1 MRTLRTSSAFDLFDR
16 LEKQLNQQLGQ
27 QLAQPQPTAHHVPAA
42 EVTETADAYVVVLEL
57 PGVEKGAIDVQAS
70 DRSLLIT
77 AQRRRPDRAP
87 AASQSAAAA
96 APAAL
101 EAAAA
106 PEADLW
112 AEAVAPEPSA
122 PEPAA
127 PEAAA
132 PEAAAAARPGA
143 ATPLLREFR
152 YGTWSRRFRL
162 PQPIEREQLRA
173 VYRDGLLT
181 ITAPK
186 ATTTST
192 VSVTVEG

>member
-16 LEKQLNQQLGQ
+16 LEKQLNQQLSQ
-27 QLAQPQPTAHHVPAA
+27 QLAQPQPTADHVPAA
-42 EVTETADAYVVVLEL
+42 DVTETADAYVVVLEL

-77 AQRRRPDRAP
+77 AQRRRSDRAP
-87 AASQSAAAA
+87 AASQCAAAA

-112 AEAVAPEPSA
+112 AESV
-122 PEPAA
+122 
-127 PEAAA
+127 A
-132 PEAAAAARPGA
+132 PEAAAASAVAAPTAAARPSQA
-143 ATPLLREFR
+143 MPLLREFR

>member
-1 MRTLRTSSAFDLFDR
+1 MRTLRTTSAFDLFDR
-16 LEKQLNQQLGQ
+16 LEKQLNQQLSQ
-27 QLAQPQPTAHHVPAA
+27 QLAQPQPTADHVPAA

-57 PGVEKGAIDVQAS
+57 PGVDKGAIDVQAS

-77 AQRRRPDRAP
+77 AQRRRSDRAP
-87 AASQSAAAA
+87 AASQCAAAA

-101 EAAAA
+101 EAAST

-112 AEAVAPEPSA
+112 AEAVAPEP
-122 PEPAA
+122 AA
-127 PEAAA
+127 PEAASAVAA
-132 PEAAAAARPGA
+132 PTAAARPGA

-152 YGTWSRRFRL
+152 YGTWTRRFRL

-173 VYRDGLLT
+173 IYRDGLLT

>member
-27 QLAQPQPTAHHVPAA
+27 QLAQSQPTADHVPAA

-57 PGVEKGAIDVQAS
+57 PGVEKGAIEVQAS

-87 AASQSAAAA
+87 VAPQSAAAA

-112 AEAVAPEPSA
+112 AETAATAPS
-122 PEPAA
+122 A

-132 PEAAAAARPGA
+132 PEAAAAARSSQA
-143 ATPLLREFR
+143 IPLLHEFR

-173 VYRDGLLT
+173 IYRDGLLT

-186 ATTTST
+186 ATSTST

>member
-16 LEKQLNQQLGQ
+16 LEKQLNQQLSQ
-27 QLAQPQPTAHHVPAA
+27 QLAHPQPTADHVPAA
-42 EVTETADAYVVVLEL
+42 DVTETADAYVVVLEL

-77 AQRRRPDRAP
+77 AQRRRSDRAP
-87 AASQSAAAA
+87 AASQCAAAA

-112 AEAVAPEPSA
+112 AESV
-122 PEPAA
+122 
-127 PEAAA
+127 A
-132 PEAAAAARPGA
+132 PEAAAASAVAAPTAAARPSQA
-143 ATPLLREFR
+143 MPLLREFR

>member
-16 LEKQLNQQLGQ
+16 LEKQLNQQLSQ
-27 QLAQPQPTAHHVPAA
+27 QLAQPQPTSDHVPAA

-57 PGVEKGAIDVQAS
+57 PGVDKGAIDVQAS

-77 AQRRRPDRAP
+77 AQRRHSDRAP
-87 AASQSAAAA
+87 AASQCAAAA

-112 AEAVAPEPSA
+112 AESV
-122 PEPAA
+122 
-127 PEAAA
+127 A
-132 PEAAAAARPGA
+132 PEAAAASAVAAPTAAARPSQ

>member
-16 LEKQLNQQLGQ
+16 LENQLNQQLNQQLGQ
-27 QLAQPQPTAHHVPAA
+27 QLAQSQPTADHVPAA

-57 PGVEKGAIDVQAS
+57 PGVEKGAIEVQAS

-87 AASQSAAAA
+87 VAPQSAAAA

-112 AEAVAPEPSA
+112 AETAATAPS
-122 PEPAA
+122 A

-132 PEAAAAARPGA
+132 PEAAAAARSSQA
-143 ATPLLREFR
+143 IPLLHEFR

-173 VYRDGLLT
+173 IYRDGLLT

-186 ATTTST
+186 ATSTST

>member
-16 LEKQLNQQLGQ
+16 LEKQLNQQLNQQLGQ
-27 QLAQPQPTAHHVPAA
+27 QLAQSQPTADHVPAA

-57 PGVEKGAIDVQAS
+57 PGVEKGAIEVQAS

-87 AASQSAAAA
+87 VAPQSAAAA

-112 AEAVAPEPSA
+112 AETAATAPS
-122 PEPAA
+122 A

-132 PEAAAAARPGA
+132 PEAAAAARSSQA
-143 ATPLLREFR
+143 IPLLHEFR

-173 VYRDGLLT
+173 IYRDGLLT

-186 ATTTST
+186 ATSTST

>member
-27 QLAQPQPTAHHVPAA
+27 QLAQSQPTADHVPAA

-57 PGVEKGAIDVQAS
+57 PGVEKGAIEVQAS

-87 AASQSAAAA
+87 VAPQSAAAA

-112 AEAVAPEPSA
+112 AETAATAPSA
-122 PEPAA
+122 PEAAA

-132 PEAAAAARPGA
+132 PEAAAAARSSQA
-143 ATPLLREFR
+143 IPLLHEFR

-173 VYRDGLLT
+173 IYRDGLLT

-186 ATTTST
+186 ATSTST

>member
-16 LEKQLNQQLGQ
+16 LEKQLNQQLNQQLGQ
-27 QLAQPQPTAHHVPAA
+27 QLAQSQPTADHVPAA

-57 PGVEKGAIDVQAS
+57 PGVEKGAIEVQAS

-87 AASQSAAAA
+87 VAPQSVAAA

-112 AEAVAPEPSA
+112 AETAATAPS
-122 PEPAA
+122 A

-132 PEAAAAARPGA
+132 PEAAAAARSSQA
-143 ATPLLREFR
+143 IPLLHEFR

-173 VYRDGLLT
+173 IYRDGLLT

-186 ATTTST
+186 ATSTST